1 LPTKERVVVEKAINS
16 ISVKLD
22 NLQQRLQ
29 TYKESNRNI
38 IIEESEGALD
48 TSNRMRIS
56 RFNNDSSQRSAM
68 NIKEGELDE
77 NGKTIIFERLSSV
90 SSQSKL

>member
-1 LPTKERVVVEKAINS
+1 MKERVVVEKAINS

-29 TYKESNRNI
+29 NYKESNRNI

-48 TSNRMRIS
+48 TSNRIRRS
-56 RFNNDSSQRSAM
+56 RFNNDSTQRSGI
-68 NIKEGELDE
+68 NLKDGEIDE

-90 SSQSKL
+90 SSQSKQ

>member
-1 LPTKERVVVEKAINS
+1 MVVEKAINS

>member
-1 LPTKERVVVEKAINS
+1 VVVEKAINS